1 MNKSVLMLAAGG
13 IAVLGLG
20 VFAQQQQTPPSTAS
34 TKTFNELF
42 VQAAAAGNA
51 FEIETSR
58 LAPEHANSPSIKKF
72 AAMMVEMHTK
82 AQNDLNAAITKGAAA
97 TTPSSN
103 GEMTNN
109 NAPNSGT
116 VGPGGSAPGT
126 NPTQPGGNPVAPAP
140 SGGTAQN
147 GSRVGSSSNNQ
158 AAKPAAP
165 TYVAMLS
172 PGEQL
177 QLTYLGSLK
186 GAAFDRAYANAQVNA
201 HEGALIVYKLAS
213 QRATDSN
220 LKAFATKTVAVVQKH
235 LTDITAI
242 SKTLK

>member
-1 MNKSVLMLAAGG
+1 MKKSMLMLTAGG

-20 VFAQQQQTPPSTAS
+20 VFAQQQSPPSSAS
-34 TKTFNELF
+34 TKTFDELF

-72 AAMMVEMHTK
+72 AAMMIEMHTK
-82 AQNDLNAAITKGAAA
+82 AQNDLNNASTKGAAA
-97 TTPSSN
+97 TTPSSS
-103 GEMTNN
+103 GEMANN
-109 NAPNSGT
+109 NAPNSGSM
-116 VGPGGSAPGT
+116 GPGGSAPGT
-126 NPTQPGGNPVAPAP
+126 NATQPGGNPVAPAP
-140 SGGTAQN
+140 SAGTAQN

-186 GAAFDRAYANAQVNA
+186 GTAFDRAYANAQVNA

-213 QRATDSN
+213 GRASDSN
-220 LKAFATKTVAVVQKH
+220 LKAFAAKTVAVVQKH